1 MLCRCLAQKM
11 TSRKN
16 SRGGARRQMVPPVD
30 HAHLVD
36 SLVEHVKKVGV
47 QSSFA
52 LGKYANLEVQQAVV
66 GPDLVNLLPLLR
78 RLQTVQPTLEYK
90 YSDLEQAA
98 KEVLKQFPALKECW
112 PLPQQASLSK
122 TLAHCLL
129 VVCNHCRR
137 ICRDK
142 GKYSEASR
150 KLSQLQLERMEEIWG
165 WFNEAEPKQ
174 AQPVEASPAKSA
186 KTVDLLEEY
195 QIPPTQ
201 ESLADSLLEEAEKA
215 EPVPARKRALREAMK
230 RPSSPL
236 KRPAAAPEAMA
247 KKKAKGLGDDFV
259 LAEEQAVHF
268 MTYKTGAVAL
278 RISGG
283 QQLLQALSHK
293 GPKESNYLAK
303 EALSKLKA
311 GEPLGKVRAWKAK
324 KLAK

>member
-1 MLCRCLAQKM
+1 
-11 TSRKN
+11 
-16 SRGGARRQMVPPVD
+16 MVPPVD

-142 GKYSEASR
+142 GKYLEASR

-215 EPVPARKRALREAMK
+215 EP
-230 RPSSPL
+230 
-236 KRPAAAPEAMA
+236 AMA